1 MKIHLF
7 TISMILLAI
16 IGAGEER
23 LGNAAFYTGEIRAVN
38 VPEQGSAKTFDVS
51 ADAALLAMKKH
62 ATELKIGGV
71 AVVAY
76 FEGDTLQAWSSK
88 MVVVGRMKDA
98 PSTGN
103 NGSNLLGIAYAK
115 AAEMAD
121 TLQNSGSGTRS
132 PMIGEFGW
140 QGGVIAR
147 AKSGYVIAAFSGG
160 KSEDDV
166 EVSKAGLEVLKSGL

>member
-1 MKIHLF
+1 MKIHLLAM
-7 TISMILLAI
+7 SVLLLAA
-16 IGAGEER
+16 IGAGDGR
-23 LGNAAFYTGEIRAVN
+23 FGNAASNTEAIRAVN
-38 VPEQGSAKTFDVS
+38 VPEQASAKNFEVS

-62 ATELKIGGV
+62 AAELKIGGV

-76 FEGDTLQAWSSK
+76 FEGDSIQAWSSK
-88 MVVVGRMKDA
+88 MVVVGRMKDV

-121 TLQNSGSGTRS
+121 TLQNSGSGTRP

-147 AKSGYVIAAFSGG
+147 AKTGYVIAAFSGG
-160 KSEDDV
+160 KTEDDV
-166 EVSKAGLEVLKSGL
+166 EVSKAGIEVLKGAL